1 MSIEGTVL
9 NEIKVKIDKVI
20 KEIQQR
26 NEYPLKALDA
36 DTKVVNELG
45 FTSLDV
51 AELVAVLE
59 MELGVDPFS
68 AGVSIMSVQTI
79 GDLHRVYE
87 EQLEV
92 VS

>member
-1 MSIEGTVL
+1 MNNILNNIKLKINEVL
-9 NEIKVKIDKVI
+9 

-26 NEYPLKALDA
+26 NDYPTKALNEDV
-36 DTKVVNELG
+36 KIVNGLG
-45 FTSLDV
+45 FSSLDV

-68 AGVSIMSVQTI
+68 AGVSIMSVQSI
-79 GDLHRVYE
+79 GDLYRVYT
-87 EQLEV
+87 EQIIL